1 MRTLDYLKLISIAAL
16 ALLLCGCPQGG
27 NERPGRGRWAGQDSA
42 GGGEASGSPQMG
54 EAQSGDAASDPA
66 DTSDT
71 PSDGDQTDSGEAVDD
86 GAADD
91 GSADTGQDDSSA
103 ESDEAGEEDGSA
115 DEQPCAGDGADEAS
129 EDTEDDAGQQAP
141 PAPPA
146 QSGSIDL
153 SGEWLALFGRNP
165 QGVRS
170 ELWKSGKTYTIS
182 GDVSALTIRGTDGS
196 ALSQGSEEVL
206 RNVSLMRSGPFLT
219 VDRGSSGSIAYMQ
232 AGANAMEFAQ
242 SGKFKGSVSGTQ
254 VNGSYRRGANGLKLE
269 SEDGFRFDGEL
280 RDGAW
285 CGFLEAGRTRGY
297 CVIVGEG
304 NGKLTGIL
312 FVDPYMSFNAR
323 LSFEIVE

>member
-1 MRTLDYLKLISIAAL
+1 MDE
-16 ALLLCGCPQGG
+16 GG
-27 NERPGRGRWAGQDSA
+27 
-42 GGGEASGSPQMG
+42 
-54 EAQSGDAASDPA
+54 
-66 DTSDT
+66 
-71 PSDGDQTDSGEAVDD
+71 
-86 GAADD
+86 ADD

-103 ESDEAGEEDGSA
+103 EGDEAGEEDGSS
-115 DEQPCAGDGADEAS
+115 DEQPCAGADEDEAAPDES
-129 EDTEDDAGQQAP
+129 DDAGQQAP

-146 QSGSIDL
+146 QSSSIDL

-182 GDVSALTIRGTDGS
+182 GASHELTIRSTDGS

-232 AGANAMEFAQ
+232 AGASAMEFAQ

-269 SEDGFRFDGEL
+269 SEDGFKFDGEL